1 MNRWA
6 LLTIDVQNDFSLSSS
21 PHGIAGTD
29 QLIPTMAEVAA
40 GFRAAGLPIVH
51 VVRLYHADGSNAEEC
66 RRALLRSGEPLV
78 RPGTPGSQLRAELCP
93 RAPFTLDHSSLL
105 AGRFQPIGTSDGASE
120 CAMYKPR
127 WGAFFGTGL
136 DDWLRTRAVEAVA
149 VIGVNF
155 PNCPRMTVYE
165 ASERDFQPIV
175 VTDASSGIYPRGIE
189 ECAGI
194 GARALSAAELLAAIN
209 P

>member
-6 LLTIDVQNDFSLSSS
+6 LLTIDVQNDFSLPCS
-21 PHGIAGTD
+21 PHAIAGTD
-29 QLIPTMAEVAA
+29 ELVPTMASVVA

-51 VVRLYHADGSNAEEC
+51 VVRLYQADGSNAEAC
-66 RRALLRSGEPLV
+66 RRPLLRSGEPLV
-78 RPGTPGSQLRAELCP
+78 RPGTPGSQLRAELHP
-93 RAPFTLDHSSLL
+93 RPPFTLDHAALL
-105 AGRFQPIGTSDGASE
+105 AGRFQPVGTSE
-120 CAMYKPR
+120 RVLYKPR

-136 DDWLRTRAVEAVA
+136 DAWLRARGVEAVA
-149 VIGVNF
+149 VVGANF

-175 VTDASSGIYPRGIE
+175 VADAISGIYPRGIE

-194 GARALSAAELLAAIN
+194 GARALSAAELLADLAR
-209 P
+209 